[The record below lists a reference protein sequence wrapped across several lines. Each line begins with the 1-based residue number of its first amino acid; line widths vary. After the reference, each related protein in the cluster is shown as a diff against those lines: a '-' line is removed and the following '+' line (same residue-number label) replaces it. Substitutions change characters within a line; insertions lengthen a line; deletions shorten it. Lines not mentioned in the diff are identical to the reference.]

1 MNSIDLKER
10 KPKKGQ
16 KVLVSQDPTKTATK
30 EALYG
35 IYDGEKFLTDKHT
48 VFANYEIGVS
58 TWADITH
65 WMPLPK
71 VHKYFESKKEELE
84 YYMPCFVYYDKPKG
98 SGTVNRIGIAESFLG
113 DKVIIREGNNCRDIY
128 DIDSI
133 EIINLN
139 D

>member
-1 MNSIDLKER
+1 MIEDLFR
-10 KPKKGQ
+10 KLHPQ
-16 KVLVSQDPTKTATK
+16 
-30 EALYG
+30 
-35 IYDGEKFLTDKHT
+35 DGECPEWAKELCLEFG
-48 VFANYEIGVS
+48 NYERGTS
-58 TWADITH
+58 SWTDITH

-71 VHKYFESKKEELE
+71 VHKYFENKKEELD
-84 YYMPCFVYYDKPKG
+84 YYMPCFVYYDKQKG

-133 EIINLN
+133 DIINLN